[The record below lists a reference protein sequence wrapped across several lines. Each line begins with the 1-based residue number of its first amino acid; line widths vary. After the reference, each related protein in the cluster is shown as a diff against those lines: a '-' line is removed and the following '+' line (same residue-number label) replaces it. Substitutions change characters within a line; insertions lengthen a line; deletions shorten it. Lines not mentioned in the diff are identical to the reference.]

1 MANIIAVTWFIFQ
14 SFLNHTKL
22 VKMDKKHLFLIVQKN
37 CYFLER
43 CRFSLKGVAELLS
56 MQILL
61 KATFTI

>member
-14 SFLNHTKL
+14 SFLSHTKL
-22 VKMDKKHLFLIVQKN
+22 VKMDKKHFFFN
-37 CYFLER
+37 CSEKLLFLER

-61 KATFTI
+61 KVTFTI

>member
-14 SFLNHTKL
+14 SFLSRTKL
-22 VKMDKKHLFLIVQKN
+22 VKMDKKHFFLIVEKN

-43 CRFSLKGVAELLS
+43 CRFPLNVVAELLS

-61 KATFTI
+61 KVTFTI